1 MQADLKT
8 ARLEGVVA
16 ATTAV
21 AAMVVRKARVDPF
34 VI

>member
-16 ATTAV
+16 ATTA
-21 AAMVVRKARVDPF
+21 MVVMVVGKASVDPF